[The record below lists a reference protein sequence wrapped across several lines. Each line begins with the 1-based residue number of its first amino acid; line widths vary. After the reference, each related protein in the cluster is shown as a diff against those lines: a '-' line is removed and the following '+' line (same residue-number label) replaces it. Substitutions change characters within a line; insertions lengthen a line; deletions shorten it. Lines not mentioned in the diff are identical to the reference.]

1 MTDKRL
7 TAIIAESFLFLYMTT
22 KNKVF
27 VQQGE
32 DAFKVALVEII
43 RLSGVDPEEVA
54 TLVCDTLKESFE
66 LPVGLIYQ
74 QIDNGGGY

>member
-1 MTDKRL
+1 MTDRRL
-7 TAIIAESFLFLYMTT
+7 TAIITESFLFLYMTT
-22 KNKVF
+22 KNKVL

-54 TLVCDTLKESFE
+54 TLSYDTLKESFE